1 VSKRRAALFTVLLP
15 LIALLGL
22 VIAFQAFG
30 AGETTGTN
38 TVWATACVPDR
49 TFTGPT
55 HILGRDGSP
64 IATEPG
70 DPITAPGVCQ
80 SVTNVSTYTIPTV
93 TQTVTTGTT
102 TPPPPNLGTAL
113 PARMPASS
121 GAPTIL
127 NPGANLNTALA
138 SATSGADI
146 QLHGG
151 NYPTQFITTK
161 HFSATN
167 PVTIESFPGE
177 QAVFTGP
184 TSNPASSTNAV
195 YLGDVQG
202 LRIRNVTVTAP
213 YSSTGIKIDCGIHV
227 DLDGL
232 KINNTGTQIAT
243 TYGGQGLLIGKDCT
257 GTPADGTRSSD
268 VQLWN
273 STISNW
279 EAGSGG
285 GAQTGHSHGIYS
297 AQLDNGVIANNV
309 FYNDTNTAV
318 GWGIQLGGST
328 TKTFVVNN
336 TFDRIK
342 VPSGSGGFGGGIVV
356 WGASSYG
363 PLPSGDKIENNLF
376 TNLSQYGVV
385 ASGSAASPLSNYV
398 LNNDAFNDGAGQYEP
413 LYGTNR
419 VFYCT
424 AAGTTACPGDNYT
437 PFDPLYVNGA
447 GHDYR
452 LLSGSPAV
460 GKGDPAYTPARDK
473 DGNARSAPAVGAY
486 K

>member
-1 VSKRRAALFTVLLP
+1 MKRRPYLVAIVAVAILSAGYGVNFALSDTNMASSCATTATTVAGTTVPGHSVGVDGTEVKSLP
-15 LIALLGL
+15 G
-22 VIAFQAFG
+22 
-30 AGETTGTN
+30 TTVPDTPVN
-38 TVWATACVPDR
+38 LSVCATA
-49 TFTGPT
+49 T
-55 HILGRDGSP
+55 SP
-64 IATEPG
+64 P
-70 DPITAPGVCQ
+70 
-80 SVTNVSTYTIPTV
+80 NSTV
-93 TQTVTTGTT
+93 TVTTGGTT
-102 TPPPPNLGTAL
+102 TGPAPNLGTAL
-113 PARMPASS
+113 PARMPQSS
-121 GAPTIL
+121 GSTTVL

-138 SATSGADI
+138 SATSGTDI

-151 NYPTQFITTK
+151 NYPTQFINTK
-161 HFSATN
+161 HFSNTN

-184 TSNPASSTNAV
+184 TSTPASATNAV

-202 LRIRNVTVTAP
+202 LRIRNVTVNAP
-213 YSSTGIKIDCGIHV
+213 YSVTGIKIDCGIHV
-227 DLDGL
+227 EIDGV

-243 TYGGQGLLIGKDCT
+243 TYGGQGMLIGSACS

-268 VQLWN
+268 VQVWD

-285 GAQTGHSHGIYS
+285 GAQTGHSHGIYTG
-297 AQLDNGVIANNV
+297 QLDNGVIANNV

-318 GWGIQLGGST
+318 GWGIQLGGSA

-398 LNNDAFNDGAGQYEP
+398 LNNDAYNDGAGQYEP

-424 AAGTTACPGDNYT
+424 AAGTTACPGDNYA

-452 LLSGSPAV
+452 LLNGSPAL
-460 GKGDPAYTPARDK
+460 GKGDPAYTPPLDK
-473 DGNARSAPAVGAY
+473 DGNARSAPVLGAL